1 MNARDRGGGRS
12 PGPAG
17 RPPPPEPAA
26 GAGAPSRRRRR
37 SDLGPRILT
46 AIPAI
51 LFALLIVTQGGVV
64 LAIGLILLG
73 VVALQEL
80 YSLMRRARPIDIGGY
95 LAIVAIV
102 ALATFGER
110 DDVLIALVAAFPL
123 IFILA
128 LTRTSLDNLAWGV
141 SGTLFGVLW
150 VGLALA
156 HAIFLRE
163 LPHGDGLL
171 IDVLVGTFVGDTA
184 AYLGGRMYGRRPLAP
199 DISPNKTVE
208 GLVAGIVVGTFAF
221 WFAGL
226 YQDWFAGLDALA
238 IGFLVAITA
247 PLGDLF
253 ESAVKRDLEVKD
265 TGRFFGPHGGVL
277 DRLDAVFFTVV
288 VAYYAAVAFGYG

>member
-1 MNARDRGGGRS
+1 MSARGGGGGESRS
-12 PGPAG
+12 A
-17 RPPPPEPAA
+17 RREAPP
-26 GAGAPSRRRRR
+26 RRRR
-37 SDLGPRILT
+37 SDLGARILT

-51 LFALLIVTQGGVV
+51 LFAVIIVTQGGLV
-64 LAIGLILLG
+64 LAVGLILLG

-80 YSLMRRARPIDIGGY
+80 YSLMRRSRPVDLGGY
-95 LAIVAIV
+95 LAITAMVL
-102 ALATFGER
+102 LASYGER
-110 DDVLIALVAAFPL
+110 DDVLIALVAAFPV

-128 LTRTSLDNLAWGV
+128 LTRTSLDNLAWGI
-141 SGTLFGVLW
+141 SATLFGVAW
-150 VGLALA
+150 VGLPLA

-171 IDVLVGTFVGDTA
+171 VDVLVGTFVGDTA
-184 AYLGGRMYGRRPLAP
+184 AYLGGRMYGRRKLAP

-208 GLVAGIVVGTFAF
+208 GLAAGIVGGTFAF

-238 IGFLVAITA
+238 IGLLVAISA

-253 ESAVKRDLEVKD
+253 ESAFKRDLQAKD
-265 TGRFFGPHGGVL
+265 TGRFFGAHGGVL

-288 VAYYAAVAFGYG
+288 VGYYAAVAFGYG

>member
-1 MNARDRGGGRS
+1 MNARAGGEGGS
-12 PGPAG
+12 PAG
-17 RPPPPEPAA
+17 RRVVAPP
-26 GAGAPSRRRRR
+26 RRRRT
-37 SDLGPRILT
+37 DLGPRILV
-46 AIPAI
+46 AIPAV
-51 LFALLIVTQGGVV
+51 LFAYVIVTQGGLV
-64 LAIGLILLG
+64 LALGLILLG

-80 YSLMRRARPIDIGGY
+80 YSLMRRSRPVDLGGY
-95 LAIVAIV
+95 LAIIAMVL
-102 ALATFGER
+102 LATYGQR
-110 DDVLIALVAAFPL
+110 DDVLIALVAAFPVV
-123 IFILA
+123 FILA
-128 LTRTSLDNLAWGV
+128 LTRASLDNLAWGI
-141 SGTLFGVLW
+141 SATLLGVTW
-150 VGLALA
+150 VGLPLA

-171 IDVLVGTFVGDTA
+171 IDVLVGTFIGDTA
-184 AYLGGRMYGRRPLAP
+184 AYMGGRLYGRRRLAP

-208 GLVAGIVVGTFAF
+208 GLIAGIVGGTFAF

-226 YQDWFAGLDALA
+226 YQDWFSGWDALA

-265 TGRFFGPHGGVL
+265 TGRFFGAHGGVL